1 MILSTGI
8 NLISDVI
15 GSKGDSGAL
24 VFGIYSFLDKI
35 SAGIVIFTIA
45 NLSSFTY
52 GEVLTANDELIIKG
66 TVIFIPIISVFV
78 SAFITFIYNV
88 SEYLTTSKGKLS

>member
-15 GSKGDSGAL
+15 GSKGDSGAF

-35 SAGIVIFTIA
+35 SAGILIFFMA
-45 NLSSFTY
+45 NLPCFSY
-52 GEVLTANDELIIKG
+52 GKIMND
-66 TVIFIPIISVFV
+66 
-78 SAFITFIYNV
+78 
-88 SEYLTTSKGKLS
+88 

>member
-15 GSKGDSGAL
+15 GSKGESGAL

-35 SAGIVIFTIA
+35 SAGIIIFIIA
-45 NLSSFTY
+45 NLPSFTY
-52 GEVLTANDELIIKG
+52 GE
-66 TVIFIPIISVFV
+66 
-78 SAFITFIYNV
+78 
-88 SEYLTTSKGKLS
+88 

>member
-15 GSKGDSGAL
+15 GSKGESGAF

-35 SAGIVIFTIA
+35 SAGIIIFFMA
-45 NLSSFTY
+45 NLPCF
-52 GEVLTANDELIIKG
+52 
-66 TVIFIPIISVFV
+66 
-78 SAFITFIYNV
+78 
-88 SEYLTTSKGKLS
+88 SEGKSIN